1 MALKEY
7 AHLDLAASGK
17 SELVTVAQSSTQRNS
32 STKATFKHQND
43 FYQG

>member
-7 AHLDLAASGK
+7 AQLDLAALGK
-17 SELVTVAQSSTQRNS
+17 SELVTVAQSSTQKN